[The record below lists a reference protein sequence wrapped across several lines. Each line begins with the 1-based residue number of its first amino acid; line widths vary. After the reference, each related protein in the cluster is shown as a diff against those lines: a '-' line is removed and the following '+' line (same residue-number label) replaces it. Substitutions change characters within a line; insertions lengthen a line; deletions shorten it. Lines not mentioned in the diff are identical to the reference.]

1 MEPWRVSELSHNRI
15 TVLVL
20 MGGPD
25 AERDVSLMSGKET
38 AQALR
43 DCGRFEVIEQIIDDA
58 SVDELR
64 EFGAEAA
71 SWSVCSSTPP

>member
-1 MEPWRVSELSHNRI
+1 MTRNRI

-25 AERDVSLMSGKET
+25 AEREVSLMSGKET

-43 DCGRFEVIEQIIDDA
+43 DCGRFAVLERIIDDPINT
-58 SVDELR
+58 VVGDEQVR
-64 EFGAEAA
+64 AAAEDAQRHA
-71 SWSVCSSTPP
+71 